1 MSDDIML
8 NDLLHLT
15 DEEISRTHIRCC
27 IDYDSYNPAEEFKRN
42 PDMFNTEWVLARKK
56 NKNGNDAER
65 LHKGWKVVGL
75 ARLPIDKDL
84 WVVTCVKHISNTLD
98 RPEKDNGTDYYVGY
112 EDEELT
118 EYRKFCGRVIVRYHK
133 NQGEAQ
139 PIYNAETLL
148 NKLPVEKVLPPKDS
162 LQ

>member
-1 MSDDIML
+1 ML

-15 DEEISRTHIRCC
+15 DEEIRRTKIRCC

-98 RPEKDNGTDYYVGY
+98 RPEKDNGLGFFFCWPLLPYQ
-112 EDEELT
+112 EDDSIGKYMLHCPCNT
-118 EYRKFCGRVIVRYHK
+118 GATCLQKTSRPLKASTGI
-133 NQGEAQ
+133 NPSWNGM
-139 PIYNAETLL
+139 
-148 NKLPVEKVLPPKDS
+148 KLPKNFLR
-162 LQ
+162 LM